1 MIMFFVART
10 FCVESSSG
18 QPVLLYAV
26 RNDHDVLV
34 AWQITSDV
42 ESLWRRV
49 FAHVLAKKLY

>member
-1 MIMFFVART
+1 MLVFFVART
-10 FCVESSSG
+10 FCVEPSSG
-18 QPVLLYAV
+18 QPELFYAV
-26 RNDHDVLV
+26 RNDHDVRL